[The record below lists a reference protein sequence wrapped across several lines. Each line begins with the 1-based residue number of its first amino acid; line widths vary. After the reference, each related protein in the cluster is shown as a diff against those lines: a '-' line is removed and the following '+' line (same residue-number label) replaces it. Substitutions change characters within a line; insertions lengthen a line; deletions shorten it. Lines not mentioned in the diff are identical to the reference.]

1 MSTLTKTI
9 KQYSFPFGKIKD
21 FNFEGLEKLG
31 YEFRDTKNF
40 FYSRFSGISYINKL
54 KDKYTIRDGI
64 IKENLKNISKI
75 PARYWKICL
84 SHVLGNIKI
93 LLENT
98 KKLIKKATYN
108 NPNLSN
114 KDRHYVYTVLKSS
127 EYLANVLKRKKL
139 SNYLYDK
146 FKINHKKLN
155 NLIRRYFR
163 RYKNKT
169 PYSKKNNF
177 LILDS
182 GLYKYKDGFLKIS
195 TLNKGKR
202 IGFKMKDRR
211 IFVGNLAIK
220 RDNRLTVFG
229 TKKFESK
236 TIFETENS
244 VAIDKGF
251 KKLITTDKNT
261 VYGTKY
267 CFLNKIFI
275 DKQVEKLK
283 NRSRL
288 FQIAKRHKETGNSKK
303 AENIFKNNLGKI
315 KQNRFT
321 KKTRKRSE
329 NYINKEVNNFFEKE
343 KPTEIIKED
352 LTWES
357 YKNKKKKGFKNQI
370 KRWEKGI
377 LDKSIKWKAL
387 QKNVKIININPAYT
401 SQICNICDNFGIRSG
416 ESFACKCCQ
425 NKMDADVN
433 AAHNIRKRKNIKEID
448 LYTNAKK
455 VKQYYENLKKGEA
468 TFNIQNN

>member
-1 MSTLTKTI
+1 MLMLTKTI
-9 KQYSFPFGKIKD
+9 KQYSFPFDKAKD
-21 FNFEGLEKLG
+21 LNFESLKKLG
-31 YEFRDTKNF
+31 FEFRDTKNF

-54 KDKYTIRDGI
+54 NEKYTIRDEI

-84 SHVLGNIKI
+84 SHVLGNIKT
-93 LLENT
+93 LLENI
-98 KKLIKKATYN
+98 KKLIRKATYN
-108 NPNLSN
+108 NSNLSSE
-114 KDRHYVYTVLKSS
+114 DRHYIYTVLKSS
-127 EYLANVLKRKKL
+127 EYFENVLRRKKL
-139 SNYLYDK
+139 PDYLYDK

-163 RYKNKT
+163 RYKNKI

-195 TLNKGKR
+195 TLNK
-202 IGFKMKDRR
+202 
-211 IFVGNLAIK
+211 
-220 RDNRLTVFG
+220 
-229 TKKFESK
+229 
-236 TIFETENS
+236 
-244 VAIDKGF
+244 
-251 KKLITTDKNT
+251 
-261 VYGTKY
+261 
-267 CFLNKIFI
+267 
-275 DKQVEKLK
+275 
-283 NRSRL
+283 
-288 FQIAKRHKETGNSKK
+288 ETGNLKK
-303 AENIFKNNLGKI
+303 AENIFKNNLGRI

-321 KKTRKRSE
+321 KKIRKRSE

-352 LTWES
+352 LTWET

-370 KRWEKGI
+370 KHWEKGV
-377 LDKSIKWKAL
+377 LDKSVEWNAL
-387 QKNVKIININPAYT
+387 QKNIKITNINPAYT
-401 SQICNICDNFGIRSG
+401 SQICHMCDSFGTRNGENFTCR
-416 ESFACKCCQ
+416 CCQ

-468 TFNIQNN
+468 AFNI

>member
-1 MSTLTKTI
+1 MLMLTKTI
-9 KQYSFPFGKIKD
+9 KQYSFPFEKTKD
-21 FNFEGLEKLG
+21 LNFERLEKLG

-54 KDKYTIRDGI
+54 KDKYTIRNEI

-84 SHVLGNIKI
+84 SHVLGNIKT
-93 LLENT
+93 LFENT

-108 NPNLSN
+108 NSNLSE
-114 KDRHYVYTVLKSS
+114 KDRHYIYTVLKSS
-127 EYLANVLKRKKL
+127 EYLENVLKRKKL

-202 IGFKMKDRR
+202 IEFKMKDERV
-211 IFVGNLAIK
+211 FKGNLLIK
-220 RDNRLTVFG
+220 WENWLTVFG
-229 TKKFESK
+229 TKKIESK
-236 TIFETENS
+236 TIFKTENFI
-244 VAIDKGF
+244 AIDKGY
-251 KKLITTDKNT
+251 KKLIATDKNT
-261 VYGTKY
+261 FYGTEY
-267 CFLNKIFI
+267 SLLNKILI

-283 NRSRL
+283 NRNRL
-288 FQIAKRHKETGNSKK
+288 FQVAKRHKEKGNSKK
-303 AENIFKNNLGKI
+303 VENIFKNNLGKI

-321 KKTRKRSE
+321 KKIRKRSK

-343 KPTEIIKED
+343 KPSEIIKED
-352 LTWES
+352 LTWET
-357 YKNKKKKGFKNQI
+357 YKKK
-370 KRWEKGI
+370 R
-377 LDKSIKWKAL
+377 
-387 QKNVKIININPAYT
+387 
-401 SQICNICDNFGIRSG
+401 
-416 ESFACKCCQ
+416 
-425 NKMDADVN
+425 
-433 AAHNIRKRKNIKEID
+433 
-448 LYTNAKK
+448 KK
-455 VKQYYENLKKGEA
+455 VLEIKLNDGKKEFWIKQ
-468 TFNIQNN
+468 

>member
-1 MSTLTKTI
+1 MSMLTKTI
-9 KQYSFPFGKIKD
+9 KHYSFPFEKTKN
-21 FNFEGLEKLG
+21 FNFESLEKLG

-54 KDKYTIRDGI
+54 KDKYKIRNEV

-84 SHVLGNIKI
+84 SHVLGNIKT

-108 NPNLSN
+108 NSNLSN
-114 KDRHYVYTVLKSS
+114 KDRHYIYTVLKSS
-127 EYLANVLKRKKL
+127 EYLGNVLKRKKL
-139 SNYLYDK
+139 SEYLYDK

-177 LILDS
+177 LVLDS
-182 GLYKYKDGFLKIS
+182 ELYKYKDGFLKIS

-202 IGFKMKDRR
+202 IDFEMKDKR
-211 IFVGNLAIK
+211 ILKGNLIIK
-220 RDNRLTVFG
+220 WNDYLTVFG

-244 VAIDKGF
+244 IAIDKGY

-261 VYGTKY
+261 VYGTEY
-267 CFLNKIFI
+267 SFLNKIFI

-288 FQIAKRHKETGNSKK
+288 FQIARRYEETGNFKK

-315 KQNRFT
+315 KQNKFT
-321 KKTRKRSE
+321 MKIRKRSE
-329 NYINKEVNNFFEKE
+329 NYINKEVNDFFDKE

-357 YKNKKKKGFKNQI
+357 YKSKNKKGFKNQI

-377 LDKSIKWKAL
+377 LDKSIEWKAL
-387 QKNVKIININPAYT
+387 QKNIKITNINPAYT
-401 SQICNICDNFGIRSG
+401 SQICHICDNFGTRDG
-416 ESFACKCCQ
+416 ENFTCQCCQ

-433 AAHNIRKRKNIKEID
+433 AAQNIRKRKNIKEID
-448 LYTNAKK
+448 LYTNTKK
-455 VKQYYENLKKGEA
+455 VRQYYENLKKGEA
-468 TFNIQNN
+468 IFNIQNN

>member
-1 MSTLTKTI
+1 MLMLTKTI
-9 KQYSFPFGKIKD
+9 KQYSFPFEKIKN
-21 FNFEGLEKLG
+21 FNFESLEKLG

-54 KDKYTIRDGI
+54 KGKYTIRDEI

-84 SHVLGNIKI
+84 SHVLGNIKT

-108 NPNLSN
+108 NSNLSD
-114 KDRHYVYTVLKSS
+114 KDRHYIYTVLKSS
-127 EYLANVLKRKKL
+127 EYLENVLRRKKL
-139 SNYLYDK
+139 SDYLYDK

-163 RYKNKT
+163 RYKNKI

-202 IGFKMKDRR
+202 IEFKMKDER
-211 IFVGNLAIK
+211 VLKGNITIK
-220 RDNRLTVFG
+220 WENRLTVFG
-229 TKKFESK
+229 TKKIESK

-244 VAIDKGF
+244 VAIDKGY
-251 KKLITTDKNT
+251 KKLIATDKNT
-261 VYGTKY
+261 FYGTEY
-267 CFLNKIFI
+267 SLLNKMLI

-288 FQIAKRHKETGNSKK
+288 FQIAKKYKETGNFKK
-303 AENIFKNNLGKI
+303 AENIFKNNLGRI

-321 KKTRKRSE
+321 IKIRKRSE

-352 LTWES
+352 LTWET

-370 KRWEKGI
+370 EHWEKGI
-377 LDKSIKWKAL
+377 LDKSIEWKAL
-387 QKNVKIININPAYT
+387 QKN
-401 SQICNICDNFGIRSG
+401 
-416 ESFACKCCQ
+416 

-448 LYTNAKK
+448 LYTNTKK
-455 VKQYYENLKKGEA
+455 VKQYYENLEKGGA
-468 TFNIQNN
+468 TFNI